1 MIEYLKCIRLSAI
14 YNICEIIHVRKVGF
28 FLGQGHVN
36 ASLVRSLG

>member
-28 FLGQGHVN
+28 LGQGHVN

>member
-1 MIEYLKCIRLSAI
+1 MRNHSCKKGWI
-14 YNICEIIHVRKVGF
+14 